1 MVIDNAEK
9 TLYISHGIA
18 DMRHLRDLFIQ
29 IWVSV
34 NNRVEQSYS
43 EENVNKIHQYIQL
56 LISNKDLKIP
66 STLKNF
72 VDRSLKT
79 WISNA
84 YCAKYIEDNDNYIIG
99 DVESTKNG
107 EILIMDKD
115 TGVEQLNTRWSN
127 GLHQFLQLKH
137 CGKLS
142 DESLKAVFISN
153 MNFFKLYDN
162 LNGMTGTIGGQEER
176 ELLSLEYGVDCF
188 ELPRFRKYRFRYE
201 KTKECVC
208 KDEDEWCE
216 QIIADINEK
225 MDAKR
230 HVSEQEKTE
239 IEEIQKQ
246 SEILLEDVK
255 KELEILVQQRDR
267 KIKEKYE
274 LIKQKNTYDIEKRT
288 IVKEVE
294 KKWNDDVNNRTRVYK
309 SLEICEQN
317 INVTK
322 KAIDQI
328 DQDIN
333 SSEDTIRFRQTQ
345 IVKLERNI
353 QHYQQI
359 LGSGENRD
367 RRRAVLVICENI
379 ASLEKIAAT
388 IRQKFQSNRNC
399 NIYTYDRAY
408 RKFEKSELNPG
419 DIIIATNI
427 AGRGTDLTIDK
438 LLEAN
443 GGLHVILSYIPGN
456 LRVQQQVFGRTARGG
471 KRGTGV
477 YIVYDLRKLMLMP
490 DITIDF
496 LLQERDDK
504 EKERLQDIVSKSFP
518 KIKTENNLFDE
529 FNLFKEEIKSN
540 IQESIQKSDHMNEMT
555 QIFPFINRIFR
566 YDELDFNA
574 NFLELQLNSLQN
586 HWALWLNEMDEKL
599 TQVYLTRSESIL
611 EEFSKFKQE
620 MSRNLSSNRFGLVIE
635 PGELVKLSQLFMDH
649 KKYKEAQDCYDDIIE
664 KHPDFSDI
672 AHYYKAFC
680 IIHLEGGA
688 KDEKLRAKTHLKK
701 ALDLLESRRNT
712 IMSRN
717 QILQSLNQI
726 TQQKG
731 QGLNVNYFRKQNE
744 GEAQILSHHINAILE
759 AIGSEIASENF
770 RQGKI
775 TGDIPNEVYKELLK
789 DKYNIIKD
797 NRISKKVIIGAKVL
811 LTSIDNKWKQFLS
824 ETIQNGK
831 SEVKRIESLL
841 CKKGQLLTYD
851 CFRKLGF
858 NKNQYKEFRSAMQNL
873 EILSSLELYK
883 VSDESY
889 NEPCF
894 IMFPD
899 VFKYC
904 QEQVLNDLETVLIQS
919 REHDW
924 SYKERIV
931 KEEFFQARVFHRQV
945 FLDTTR
951 HIVKHRNMIKVSD
964 DFKDYLVG
972 KLDDPVFC
980 SLGNDIKSLLLGQK
994 LIRFEAGDRI
1004 NNETFFKTI
1013 CKKLNMDEVKCEMIQ
1028 ILFKDLFEETIEIVT
1043 HVSES
1048 LGQSIIE
1055 KLKGTELDESF
1066 PQIQQ
1071 VIREVLSGHE
1081 MFPLSSRDV
1090 IQKTTWINTL
1100 KEFVRNDQKLSDE
1113 QLENILKYLE
1123 FRETLRIDKNL
1134 EEKFLNNTN
1143 NEIFCGKKEKI
1154 RKFMLGK
1161 EYCILPSGEKVC
1173 LQLGENNFS
1182 KSQLISVMN
1191 KFGITD
1197 REKINDIFNHLAVE
1211 FYVIKFIR
1219 SYKEFYIESDSMKK
1233 IEQYLSKISF
1243 ELIDGDKEKLKEKVK
1258 MFNFMQIGSLNNKS
1272 AFIKRTL
1279 LKTIDDGKADL
1290 MREDF
1295 FMNIE
1300 DFQIL
1305 RSILQDND
1313 VIQPKLYELLSESH
1327 YRNSFT
1333 TSNKLFYANLENI
1346 LISLYNNGGRISED
1360 SLSLRTADEVSKELW
1375 CRLREL
1381 TVIKEA
1387 RVNFK
1392 FTNDPEKRIEIIQ
1405 QQIESVVEKIFG
1417 LRRKEDSLYTVADW
1431 TGFGDLVSSENK
1443 ELDEYID
1450 SITNVLKNV
1459 AGVFRT
1465 IPKVKIEEKNLKAMF
1480 QTGKIPPELMD
1491 YVWMCF
1497 DSVLSLK
1504 EDKGFWDWDA
1514 FACAMIGIGQIVA
1527 GIAIDICT
1535 CGLGHYFAQALIA
1548 EGIGDIIFAIQS
1560 GIQGNFSWKA
1570 YCQHKVQSLII
1581 SLLTAGVGSY
1591 LGKGAQAGKMALGLA
1606 TKTAVLKAIG
1616 KETITQLITGVTAAI
1631 VNITADELSRF
1642 VMNEI
1647 LEKHFYKIFDQWV
1660 ANNEI
1665 YKEKKIRLAERFE
1678 SIYQKFGAQDAGNL
1692 INDATHATLLDLH
1705 QGDLANAIFNRVTQ
1719 IAHGISGAYSAA
1731 ARTFKKGSSK
1741 AVLFTSIAKI
1751 IDTTVKGFK
1760 FYKNL
1765 VDICVL
1771 CNRFCEILDKKLS
1784 ERFQNNKAKSNTEK
1798 IKEENQSISISARIS
1813 EHIKSMEDQMKIAMK
1828 EKVRNDFLKPGIQF
1842 TFNHAVKPIKEFI
1855 TSPFANAME
1864 ELKDHI
1870 DQRAEEYM
1878 KIVEKKGHE
1887 ALNKL
1892 SSRKKRAL
1900 EQLGCLSDVKN
1911 MSPQVLKEKV
1921 SNLNGES
1928 IQNLIKQHG
1937 DNVKIAI
1944 RNGKLYAVLPTYK
1957 EYMDNIESGIYA
1969 GPMHFKLAAEKFKA
1983 PIEVLD
1989 PENGFQPH
1997 ADAPDGGIIYPTKIS
2012 SDKPIKVAFI
2022 KSNKKGDVGHF
2033 APVIEVNGELRVA
2046 NINQDVDTTDQC
2058 FAQTMLFIEKYNAGT
2073 IKDIDFDGMHDYG
2086 ISKGDTDRFNAN
2098 LAQLGRS
2105 SQSMR
2110 EVYNEG
2116 LTLEHP
2122 EFLGGGTIRSRRVTD
2137 LGIHKKRSPRSRTR
2151 DPNSEGDSGSENPL
2165 IAYRSLRPDEEPRD
2179 EGLRPPEDHDPEI
2192 SIKEHVAHG
2201 SRAKKKSSW
2210 VSASRSIKVA
2220 GAWASE
2226 NKRLVAEFDVPFEEK
2241 LPYEERSVFDLTD
2254 PSTQNYVF
2262 GSDLSMPK
2270 NFAKSSQEIVIK
2282 GGVDA

>member
-797 NRISKKVIIGAKVL
+797 NRI
-811 LTSIDNKWKQFLS
+811 N
-824 ETIQNGK
+824 
-831 SEVKRIESLL
+831 
-841 CKKGQLLTYD
+841 
-851 CFRKLGF
+851 
-858 NKNQYKEFRSAMQNL
+858 
-873 EILSSLELYK
+873 
-883 VSDESY
+883 
-889 NEPCF
+889 
-894 IMFPD
+894 
-899 VFKYC
+899 
-904 QEQVLNDLETVLIQS
+904 
-919 REHDW
+919 
-924 SYKERIV
+924 
-931 KEEFFQARVFHRQV
+931 
-945 FLDTTR
+945 TTR

-1143 NEIFCGKKEKI
+1143 NEIFC
-1154 RKFMLGK
+1154 
-1161 EYCILPSGEKVC
+1161 
-1173 LQLGENNFS
+1173 
-1182 KSQLISVMN
+1182 
-1191 KFGITD
+1191 
-1197 REKINDIFNHLAVE
+1197 
-1211 FYVIKFIR
+1211 
-1219 SYKEFYIESDSMKK
+1219 
-1233 IEQYLSKISF
+1233 
-1243 ELIDGDKEKLKEKVK
+1243 
-1258 MFNFMQIGSLNNKS
+1258 
-1272 AFIKRTL
+1272 
-1279 LKTIDDGKADL
+1279 
-1290 MREDF
+1290 
-1295 FMNIE
+1295 

-1313 VIQPKLYELLSESH
+1313 VIQPKL
-1327 YRNSFT
+1327 
-1333 TSNKLFYANLENI
+1333 
-1346 LISLYNNGGRISED
+1346 ISED